1 LKEKSRVGEGTPNA
15 ADAAEK
21 VGYVLV
27 MGVSGAG
34 KSTIG
39 KALADRIGAGFIEA
53 DDYHPAENIRLMSN
67 GEPLSDA
74 HRWPWLQTV
83 AEAAR
88 RERQRQGRPVVIA
101 CSALK
106 RSYRDVLR
114 QALGP
119 LSIVHLSGSVETI
132 RARLEGRR
140 GHFMPIELLG
150 SQLAILQP
158 PGADEEGGSLSIDDS
173 EAGVLSKALRLLNAG
188 HGGVGARGESGM
200 ARGDLHE

>member
-1 LKEKSRVGEGTPNA
+1 MGEGAPNA
-15 ADAAEK
+15 ADAAVK
-21 VGYVLV
+21 ASYVLV

-53 DDYHPAENIRLMSN
+53 DDYHPAENIRRMSN

-74 HRWPWLQTV
+74 HRWPWLQAV

-88 RERQRQGRPVVIA
+88 RETLRQGGPVVIA

-114 QALGP
+114 EALGP
-119 LSIVHLSGSVETI
+119 MSIVHLAGSVGTI
-132 RARLEGRR
+132 RARLEGRQ

-158 PGADEEGGSLSIDDS
+158 PGADEDGGSLSIDDS
-173 EAGVLSKALRLLNAG
+173 EAGVLSKALRLLDTG
-188 HGGVGARGESGM
+188 HGDVGLRGEM
-200 ARGDLHE
+200 RVARRGVDE

>member
-1 LKEKSRVGEGTPNA
+1 MGEGAPNA

-21 VGYVLV
+21 ASYVLV

-53 DDYHPAENIRLMSN
+53 DDYHPAENIRRMSK
-67 GEPLSDA
+67 GEPLSDR
-74 HRWPWLQTV
+74 HRWPWLQAV
-83 AEAAR
+83 AEAAC
-88 RERQRQGRPVVIA
+88 RERQRRGRPVVIA

-114 QALGP
+114 EALGP
-119 LSIVHLSGSVETI
+119 MSIVHLSGSVETI

-158 PGADEEGGSLSIDDS
+158 PAEDEAGGSLSIDDS
-173 EAGVLSKALRLLNAG
+173 EAGVLSKALRLLGAG
-188 HGGVGARGESGM
+188 HDDIGARGEPDL

>member
-1 LKEKSRVGEGTPNA
+1 MGEGAPNA
-15 ADAAEK
+15 ADAAEM
-21 VGYVLV
+21 GNYVLV

-39 KALADRIGAGFIEA
+39 RALADRIGAGFIEA

-67 GEPLSDA
+67 GEPLSDE
-74 HRWPWLQTV
+74 HRWPWLQAV
-83 AEAAR
+83 AEATR
-88 RERQRQGRPVVIA
+88 HEGQRLGRPVVIA

-114 QALGP
+114 AALGP

-132 RARLEGRR
+132 RARLEARS

-158 PGADEEGGSLSIDDS
+158 PGADETGGSLSIDDS
-173 EAGVLSKALRLLNAG
+173 EAGVLSKALRLLETG
-188 HGGVGARGESGM
+188 GGVDARVSG
-200 ARGDLHE
+200 GGLHE